1 MEKSVPLLTKL
12 GATYRIAEGDN
23 LSDGLEELNA
33 DEVDVAGVL
42 LAFDPGLKGGHA
54 GGDEC

>member
-33 DEVDVAGVL
+33 DEMDIAGVL
-42 LAFDPGLKGGHA
+42 FAFNSGLDRRHA
-54 GGDEC
+54 GGD